1 MNKKQ
6 MISVDKALA
15 IVLDSIK
22 ETSAEKV
29 PFLESAGRILC
40 QDIVST
46 LNIPP
51 VDNSAMDGYA
61 VTQESIRG
69 ASDEQPVVLPVQGE
83 IQAGSLYSGKVLDGS
98 FAVGIMTGA
107 PVPPGADA
115 VIPVEYTKEDG
126 NNVKIFKSLNRG
138 DNIRRKGED
147 IAQGQVV
154 LKKGRTLRSADVGL
168 LASLNITD
176 VMVYRRPHVAIIPT
190 GNELVEPGDEIKNGQ
205 IRNSNAYT
213 LFAEISKCNAVPHYM
228 GIARDD
234 FEETREKFRKAFES
248 DIVIT
253 TGGVSMGKYDFVKDV
268 MADLNID
275 IKIEKL
281 LMKPGKPFV
290 FGIKSDKLFFGLPG
304 NPVSTM
310 VSFIQFVRPAI
321 RKLMGARELQKPVVH
336 ATLQQDITKKTERRH
351 FVRGYLTIQDEE
363 FYVSTTGPQGS
374 GILTSMSDANCL
386 IILPE
391 GRTVCRTGEKV
402 SIQLIH
408 HEELE

>member
-15 IVLDSIK
+15 IVLDAIK

-29 PFLESAGRILC
+29 PFLETAGRILYR
-40 QDIVST
+40 DIVSM

-61 VTQESIRG
+61 VTQESICE
-69 ASDEQPVVLPVQGE
+69 ASEEAPVVLPVQGE
-83 IQAGSLYSGKVLDGS
+83 VQAGSLYSGKVLDGS

-190 GNELVEPGDEIKNGQ
+190 GNELVEPGDEIENGQ

-213 LFAEISKCNAVPHYM
+213 LFAEITKCNAVPHYM

-234 FEETREKFRKAFES
+234 FEETREKFRKAFEN

-268 MADLNID
+268 MADLGID
-275 IKIEKL
+275 IKVEKL

-321 RKLMGARELQKPVVH
+321 RRLMGARELQKPVVH

-363 FYVSTTGPQGS
+363 FFVSTTGPQGS

-391 GRTVCRTGEKV
+391 GRTMCRAGEKV
-402 SIQLIH
+402 SIQLIY